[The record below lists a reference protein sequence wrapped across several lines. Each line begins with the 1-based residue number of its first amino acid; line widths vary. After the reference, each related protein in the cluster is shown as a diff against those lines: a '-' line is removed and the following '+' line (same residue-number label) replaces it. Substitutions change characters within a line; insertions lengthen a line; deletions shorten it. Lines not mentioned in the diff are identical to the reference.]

1 MAARVPSS
9 NYSALQRNLLIL
21 TCCIFVTSQLVVVA
35 QHNNSVYY
43 ANHNSS
49 DNPTTPP
56 HAYNNNLNAS
66 NKAFPAS
73 IEFTQTLNSSSY
85 SYDEYEDDLVMD
97 FRDKDYEL
105 YEYLRRTSV
114 IFGLATMV
122 NGSNVNSACSRQMR
136 HIQMGILHKEPWA
149 MKVLDASATKPSG
162 FVFGQNFW
170 LGSREACGAV
180 KNPVAI
186 TLSKNYQ
193 RIMHFALITERA
205 PFDVD
210 YRVVYLRHHSPWQ
223 VEIKM
228 MSEEIIHV
236 GLCLPSVCA
245 SHEIEELTRA
255 YLERGLFIENDIYD
269 IQPQLVYV
277 KDLKLN
283 KSFFEK
289 RTFKMMSVFLAFT
302 SLLLLV
308 AAFLRVKPIV
318 EAKRVENMSK
328 VTQDSAN
335 VVAQELLPTK
345 DTSDPPNSVANSAD
359 YSSLS
364 NLRDFVK
371 CFDVLDNYDK
381 MFTVRENST
390 SEIPVIN
397 GLRSV
402 CAMWIV
408 LFHVFWYMYF
418 TVNNKAFLIS
428 YAEQIFFQYVSSAP
442 LLVDVFFTISGFLQT
457 YNFMRNAKQMQTIR
471 NNSHLQNVKH
481 FFKLLFHRYLRLG
494 PLYLVMMGTVDLFY
508 AYIAD
513 VSVYHISERFDEKCT
528 QYWWRNLLFIQNFFS
543 HNDMC
548 LNWTWS
554 LACEMQY
561 YVLAT
566 ILLFIYA
573 KNPRLVK
580 GFTAAILVGTIAWSY
595 SIGLDAKF
603 QLSFDSAF
611 ATGTKIYI
619 SPFVRVLPY
628 VLGAVS
634 AWYLLQRK
642 LQIDISDLKEKCLWN
657 LAILVFFSCIYSTIK
672 RDMSVFSAVTLFI
685 VGRLLFSLSVCWM
698 IVGSATGRGI
708 WWSRILEAKVFQHIN
723 RVSYAIYM
731 LNPLVIAFFFS
742 LTNAST
748 SADPLM
754 MCVVSSG
761 FIVIVYLVSVV
772 FSLAF
777 EVPYCNWSSLMLKGS
792 RSKQK
797 SL

>member
-1 MAARVPSS
+1 MYKNWLILFGIICS
-9 NYSALQRNLLIL
+9 NFVVEGQRNSSSY
-21 TCCIFVTSQLVVVA
+21 FVNL
-35 QHNNSVYY
+35 NNSAAPYSHPY
-43 ANHNSS
+43 K
-49 DNPTTPP
+49 
-56 HAYNNNLNAS
+56 NLNAS
-66 NKAFPAS
+66 DNTFPEAIPLARS
-73 IEFTQTLNSSSY
+73 LNSSSY
-85 SYDEYEDDLVMD
+85 GYDEYEDELD
-97 FRDKDYEL
+97 FEFREKDYEV
-105 YEYLRRTSV
+105 YEYLRRVSM
-114 IFGLATMV
+114 IFGLASMA
-122 NGSNVNSACSRQMR
+122 NGSNVNEACSRHMR
-136 HIQMGILHKEPWA
+136 HIQHGILRKEPWA

-236 GLCLPSVCA
+236 GLCLPTTCTSR
-245 SHEIEELTRA
+245 EIEELSTA
-255 YLERGLFIENDIYD
+255 YLERGLFVESDIYD
-269 IQPQLVYV
+269 IRPQVVYV
-277 KDLKLN
+277 KDLKLS

-289 RTFKMMSVFLAFT
+289 RTFKMMSAFLTFT
-302 SLLLLV
+302 GIMLLA
-308 AAFLRVKPIV
+308 AAFLRGKPAAETSREKNTVAANANEDDITTP
-318 EAKRVENMSK
+318 NM
-328 VTQDSAN
+328 TIAHNED
-335 VVAQELLPTK
+335 AQPLP
-345 DTSDPPNSVANSAD
+345 D
-359 YSSLS
+359 
-364 NLRDFVK
+364 LRDFVK

-381 MFTVRENST
+381 MFTLKKCVTR
-390 SEIPVIN
+390 EIPVIN

-408 LFHVFWYMYF
+408 LFHVMWYMYF

-428 YAEQIFFQYVSSAP
+428 YGERIFLQYVSSAP
-442 LLVDVFFTISGFLQT
+442 ILVDAFFTISGFLQT
-457 YNFMRNAKQMQTIR
+457 YNFMRNTKQMETIR
-471 NNSHLQNVKH
+471 NNSFIQNVKQ

-528 QYWWRNLLFIQNFFS
+528 QFWWRNLLFIQNLYS

-561 YVLAT
+561 FVLAT
-566 ILLFIYA
+566 ILLFTYT

-580 GFTAAILVGTIAWSY
+580 GFTMAIFAGTIAWSY
-595 SIGLDAKF
+595 SIGLDSKF
-603 QLSFDSAF
+603 QLSFDSVF
-611 ATGTKIYI
+611 ATGTEIYM
-619 SPFVRVLPY
+619 SSFVRILPY
-628 VLGAVS
+628 VVGAAT
-634 AWYLLQRK
+634 AWYLLERNS
-642 LQIDISDLKEKCLWN
+642 QIELSETKEKCMWN
-657 LAILVFFSCIYSTIK
+657 LAILVFFTCIYSTIK
-672 RDMSVFSAVTLFI
+672 RDMSVLSAVSLFI
-685 VGRLLFSLSVCWM
+685 FGRFFFSLSICWM

-723 RVSYAIYM
+723 RVSYGIY
-731 LNPLVIAFFFS
+731 LINPFVIAFFFS

-748 SADPLM
+748 HADPLM
-754 MCVVSSG
+754 LCVLTSG
-761 FIVIVYLVSVV
+761 FVVIVYLASVV

-777 EVPYCNWSSLMLKGS
+777 EMPYCNWSSLMPKGGL
-792 RSKQK
+792 KQK
-797 SL
+797 RL

>member
-1 MAARVPSS
+1 MAVNVPSS
-9 NYSALQRNLLIL
+9 KRSAMQQIFLIF
-21 TCCIFVTSQLVVVA
+21 TCCIFVCLPLVVVA

-43 ANHNSS
+43 ANVNSTR
-49 DNPTTPP
+49 NPTTP
-56 HAYNNNLNAS
+56 HTYNNNINAS
-66 NKAFPAS
+66 DKAFPED
-73 IEFTQTLNSSSY
+73 IELTRTSNSSTY
-85 SYDEYEDDLVMD
+85 RYDEYEDELDMN

-114 IFGLATMV
+114 IFGLASMA
-122 NGSNVNSACSRQMR
+122 NGSNVNTVCSRQMR
-136 HIQMGILHKEPWA
+136 HIQRGILRKEPWA

-193 RIMHFALITERA
+193 RIMHYAIITERA

-210 YRVVYLRHHSPWQ
+210 YRVVYLRHNSPWQ

-245 SHEIEELTRA
+245 SHEIEELTRS

-269 IQPQLVYV
+269 IRPQLVYV

-302 SLLLLV
+302 SLMLLV
-308 AAFLRVKPIV
+308 AAFLRVKPVV
-318 EAKRVENMSK
+318 EAKREQNSSK
-328 VTQDSAN
+328 VTQESSVD
-335 VVAQELLPTK
+335 VAQQLLPTK
-345 DTSDPPNSVANSAD
+345 DSKEPPNSATAPSDCSAH
-359 YSSLS
+359 S
-364 NLRDFVK
+364 NLRDYVK

-381 MFTVRENST
+381 MFTVRENGKR
-390 SEIPVIN
+390 EIPVIN

-402 CAMWIV
+402 CAMW
-408 LFHVFWYMYF
+408 LAAFHVFWYMYF

-428 YAEQIFFQYVSSAP
+428 YAERIFFQYVSSAP
-442 LLVDVFFTISGFLQT
+442 LLVDVFFTISGFLQA
-457 YNFMRNAKQMQTIR
+457 YNFIRNTKQMETIR
-471 NNSHLQNVKH
+471 ANSLLQNVKY

-494 PLYLVMMGTVDLFY
+494 PLYLVMMGTVDLFF

-528 QYWWRNLLFIQNFFS
+528 QYWWRNLIFIQNLFD

-566 ILLFIYA
+566 ILLFTYA

-580 GFTAAILVGTIAWSY
+580 GFTAAILVGTIVWSY
-595 SIGLDAKF
+595 SIGLDTKF
-603 QLSFDSAF
+603 QLSFDSVL
-611 ATGTKIYI
+611 ATGTDIYI
-619 SPFVRVLPY
+619 SPFVRILPY
-628 VLGAVS
+628 VLGAVT
-634 AWYLLQRK
+634 AWYLLQRQS
-642 LQIDISDLKEKCLWN
+642 QIDISELKEKCFWN
-657 LAILVFFSCIYSTIK
+657 LAIFIFFTCIYSTIK
-672 RDMSVFSAVTLFI
+672 RDMSVFSAITLFI
-685 VGRLLFSLSVCWM
+685 VGRLLFSLSICWM
-698 IVGSATGRGI
+698 IVGSATGRGV

-723 RVSYAIYM
+723 RVTYGIYL
-731 LNPLVIAFFFS
+731 LNPFVIAFFFS

-748 SADPLM
+748 NADPLM
-754 MCVVSSG
+754 MCVVTSG
-761 FIVIVYLVSVV
+761 FVVIIYLASVV

-777 EVPYCNWSSLMLKGS
+777 EMPYCNWSSLMLKSG
-792 RSKQK
+792 RSKSK
-797 SL
+797 RL